1 MPALRSGVI
10 LSFGTRTNTEANG
23 PVGTPPFPTP
33 QPPVPNRVLPR
44 LRRRAGPPIGVPDVR
59 AVRVGEV
66 RVKTG
71 LTRFL
76 PARLMDGNVEAVT
89 WQGSGDLAS
98 TSRSNCFLVV
108 PPDQPALVASE
119 TVSILL

>member
-1 MPALRSGVI
+1 
-10 LSFGTRTNTEANG
+10 
-23 PVGTPPFPTP
+23 
-33 QPPVPNRVLPR
+33 
-44 LRRRAGPPIGVPDVR
+44 
-59 AVRVGEV
+59 VGEV

-76 PARLMDGNVEAVT
+76 PARLVDGDVETVI

-108 PPDQPALVASE
+108 PPDQPALVAGE